1 MEEKLLVEHLLEG
14 MRGIESRETALHAKR
29 MFGGYG
35 IFLDGRMFALVA
47 DGELYLKADAGNAGG
62 FDGRSLPSFTYESS
76 RGTATMSYRLA
87 PPEFVESPERHLQWA
102 RDAIAASKRSGTR
115 KRG

>member
-1 MEEKLLVEHLLEG
+1 
-14 MRGIESRETALHAKR
+14 MRGIESREVALHAKR

-47 DGELYLKADAGNAGG
+47 DGELYLKADAGNSAGY
-62 FDGRSLPSFTYESS
+62 DERNLPAFAYESS
-76 RGTATMSYRLA
+76 RGTATMSYRLT
-87 PPEFVESPERHLQWA
+87 PPEFAESPERRLQWA
-102 RDAIAASKRSGTR
+102 RDAIAASKRSGSR

>member
-14 MRGIESRETALHAKR
+14 MRGIESREAALHAKR

-47 DGELYLKADAGNAGG
+47 DGELYLKADAGNSAG
-62 FDGRSLPSFTYESS
+62 FDKRNLPAFTYESS
-76 RGTATMSYRLA
+76 RGTATMSYRHA

-102 RDAIAASKRSGTR
+102 RDAISASERSGTR
-115 KRG
+115 KRA

>member
-14 MRGIESRETALHAKR
+14 MRGIESREAALHAKR

-47 DGELYLKADAGNAGG
+47 DGELYLKADAGNVAA
-62 FDGRSLPSFTYESS
+62 FEERNLPAFTFESS
-76 RGTATMSYRLA
+76 RGTAKMSYRLA
-87 PPEFVESPERHLQWA
+87 PPEFVESPDRHLQWA
-102 RDAIAASKRSGTR
+102 RDAVAASQRSGTR

>member
-1 MEEKLLVEHLLEG
+1 MEERLLVEHLLEG
-14 MRGIESRETALHAKR
+14 MRGLESREAALHAKR

-47 DGELYLKADAGNAGG
+47 EGELYFKADAGNAAA
-62 FDGRSLPSFTYESS
+62 FDERNLPPFTFESS
-76 RGTATMSYRLA
+76 RGTTKMSYRLA
-87 PPEFVESPERHLQWA
+87 PPEFVESPDRHLQWA